1 MWWVIQEDK
10 EKVRSPEMV
19 HVKSNTKPWKKLG
32 PKHVCACISTFV
44 LGLVS
49 VYIFYIEIYVNKKLL
64 MLQL

>member
-1 MWWVIQEDK
+1 
-10 EKVRSPEMV
+10 MV